1 MFVHV
6 LFVVCSCVLCL
17 IQHHIQLPG
26 MLGLFTSK
34 LNHPLHTLQVRKF
47 LLRLDIR
54 RSHVKFWRPQILL
67 LVANP
72 RSSYPLIDFTNDLKK
87 VWMWIYCMY
96 CIYCMYHLYCMY
108 CIYCM
113 YCVYCMY
120 CIYCMYH
127 LYCIYCIYCM
137 YCVYCMYYIILYCM
151 YHLYCMYYIYCMY
164 CVYWVYNV
172 YWHIAS

>member
-1 MFVHV
+1 MY
-6 LFVVCSCVLCL
+6 CVL

-87 VWMWIYCMY
+87 VWM
-96 CIYCMYHLYCMY
+96 CIYTVQYYNIQHSTTHVQYSTVLRMYSTVLYTVQY
-108 CIYCM
+108 YNIQHSTTHVQYSTIYST
-113 YCVYCMY
+113 V
-120 CIYCMYH
+120 
-127 LYCIYCIYCM
+127 L
-137 YCVYCMYYIILYCM
+137 
-151 YHLYCMYYIYCMY
+151 
-164 CVYWVYNV
+164 
-172 YWHIAS
+172 